1 MSTSRQAGL
10 DFTFQ
15 VRTDPT
21 TPELWRALDITVA
34 RWVLSHG
41 GSALLARVA
50 GWASFADGQGDTVLS
65 LSGESAGAR
74 GMPAL
79 DADARLAL
87 QAQPMVAMAAEAL
100 EATCPE
106 STCAQA
112 SLTDARPDAP
122 FVIDGDVFYLRR
134 NYRHEVAVAAQ
145 LQQRMAPLAP
155 ALAAVTGK
163 DLLALF
169 NGSESAEESMQRE
182 AVARAPGQRLLVLTG
197 GPGTGKT
204 TTVLRMLLAL
214 SREHAARH
222 AGQLPAIRIAAPT
235 GKAAQRLADSLVRGA
250 ARLRAGSAPG
260 SRSDRPGTP
269 LPDAWQP
276 HLEAALAGQSGTLHR
291 LLGSRG
297 RLGGFSH
304 DRNQPLPADIV
315 VVDEASMI
323 DLALLR
329 ALLDALRDEAVLV
342 LVGDADQ
349 LTSVATG
356 SVLIDIVQALE
367 QHAAG
372 ALVRLRHCFRSDAAL
387 VPINDAVRNG
397 DAPAFQRTW
406 KDAELAGRAV
416 HHPLRDRRDL
426 DVLLASWTR
435 QLQTGLAE
443 AGAFAVIRRSDAQ
456 TIQQCLAVLH
466 NQQLLCALREGEFGA
481 LAANQTIETGLRRSL
496 SGPGPSHARWY
507 PGRAVM
513 VTRNDPA
520 SGLFNGDVGL
530 CLRLADEGS
539 EAVLQVVF
547 DGGDTGL
554 RLFDPDDL
562 PETEGAFALTVHKSQ
577 GSEYRQVAVLLTPD
591 DSHPL
596 LSRQLLYTALS
607 RAQAQVQ
614 LWSTPAALD
623 ACLCRAARRLG
634 CLAARLQPARR

>member
-15 VRTDPT
+15 MRTDPT
-21 TPELWRALDITVA
+21 TPEVWRALDITVA

-50 GWASFADGQGDTVLS
+50 GWASFADGQGDSVLS
-65 LSGESAGAR
+65 LSGEPAGAR

-79 DADARLAL
+79 DADARQAL
-87 QAQPMVAMAAEAL
+87 QAQPMVAMAVL
-100 EATCPE
+100 QSTSSEAT
-106 STCAQA
+106 
-112 SLTDARPDAP
+112 PDAP
-122 FVIDGDVFYLRR
+122 FVMDGDAFYLRR
-134 NYRHEVAVAAQ
+134 NYRHEVAVATK
-145 LQQRMAPLAP
+145 LQQRGAPLTP
-155 ALAAVTGK
+155 ALAAVTHD

-182 AVARAPGQRLLVLTG
+182 AVARAPGQRLMVLTG

-204 TTVLRMLLAL
+204 TTVLRMLLVL

-222 AGQLPAIRIAAPT
+222 SGRLPTIRIAAPT

-250 ARLRAGSAPG
+250 ARLRAGSRADSSADNEFGKRSG
-260 SRSDRPGTP
+260 SLGAA

-304 DRNQPLPADIV
+304 GRNQPLPADIV

-329 ALLDALRDEAVLV
+329 ALLDALRDDAVLV

-387 VPINDAVRNG
+387 VSINDAVRDG
-397 DAPAFQRTW
+397 DAVAFQRAW
-406 KDAELAGRAV
+406 NDAGVAGRAV
-416 HHPLRDRRDL
+416 RHPLRDRGDL
-426 DVLLASWTR
+426 EARLASWTR
-435 QLQTGLAE
+435 QLQAGLAE

-456 TIQQCLAVLH
+456 TIQQCLTVLH
-466 NQQLLCALREGEFGA
+466 SQQLLCALREGEFGA
-481 LAANQTIETGLRRSL
+481 LAANQMIEAGLRRSL
-496 SGPGPSHARWY
+496 SGPSGNDVRWY

-539 EAVLQVVF
+539 EAILQVVF
-547 DGGDTGL
+547 DGGDAGTGL

-614 LWSTPAALD
+614 LWSTQAALD
-623 ACLCRAARRLG
+623 ACLGRAARRLG
-634 CLAARLQPARR
+634 CLAARLQPASG

>member
-1 MSTSRQAGL
+1 MSMSRQAGL
-10 DFTFQ
+10 NFTFQ
-15 VRTDPT
+15 IRTDPT
-21 TPELWRALDITVA
+21 TPEVWRALDITVA

-50 GWASFADGQGDTVLS
+50 GWASFADGQGDSVLS
-65 LSGESAGAR
+65 LSGEPAGAR

-87 QAQPMVAMAAEAL
+87 QAQPMVAMAAAVSDSTRS
-100 EATCPE
+100 EATH
-106 STCAQA
+106 
-112 SLTDARPDAP
+112 DAP
-122 FVIDGDVFYLRR
+122 FVMDGDAFYLRR
-134 NYRHEVAVAAQ
+134 NYRHEVAVATK
-145 LQQRMAPLAP
+145 LQQRGIPLAP
-155 ALAAVTGK
+155 VLAAVTHD

-169 NGSESAEESMQRE
+169 NGSESADEAMQRE
-182 AVARAPGQRLLVLTG
+182 AVARAPGQRLMVLTG

-204 TTVLRMLLAL
+204 TTVLRMLLVL

-250 ARLRAGSAPG
+250 ARLRAGSAAG
-260 SRSDRPGTP
+260 NRSDHLGAP

-304 DRNQPLPADIV
+304 GRNQPLPADIV

-329 ALLDALRDEAVLV
+329 ALLDALRDDAVLV

-387 VPINDAVRNG
+387 VPINDAVRDG
-397 DAPAFQRTW
+397 DAVAFQRAW
-406 KDAELAGRAV
+406 NDAEAAGRAV
-416 HHPLRDRRDL
+416 RHPLRDRGDL
-426 DVLLASWTR
+426 ETRLVSWTR
-435 QLQTGLAE
+435 QLQAGLAE
-443 AGAFAVIRRSDAQ
+443 AGAFAAIRRSDAQ
-456 TIQQCLAVLH
+456 TIQQCLTVLH
-466 NQQLLCALREGEFGA
+466 SQQLLCALREGEFGA
-481 LAANQTIETGLRRSL
+481 LAANQTIEAGLRRSL
-496 SGPGPSHARWY
+496 SGPSGNDARWY

-591 DSHPL
+591 DNHPL

-614 LWSTPAALD
+614 LWSTSAALD
-623 ACLCRAARRLG
+623 ACLGRAAGRLG
-634 CLAARLQPARR
+634 RLAARLQPAMR